1 MSNQSVVRAVVA
13 LCFAIAVL
21 EGFDI
26 QALGVAAPKLA
37 PEFGLSPAQMGW
49 VFTCGSLGLV
59 LGSALGG
66 RIADR
71 WGRRPTLIA
80 AVLCFGVFTL
90 ATTLAHNGLSLL
102 ILRALAGLGFGAAQP
117 NMIAIAADISAARRR
132 SFITAAM
139 ACGMPMGGGASALLT
154 QLVAPGY
161 DWRLLFIVG
170 GTLPLLVVPLLL
182 RYLPETLPALAV
194 ERGRQDIV
202 NILFGEGRAVPTV
215 LLGVLF
221 FLALSILYL
230 VLNWLP
236 TLVVGKGLSKAV
248 APQASMAFNF
258 ASVAGALLL
267 GRAVDRWG
275 VRWTMP
281 VTFAGLMV
289 ALLGLSAAS
298 GIVQI
303 LFWSAA
309 AGFLLLGAVYALYG
323 VAAGYYPSAI
333 RGAGAG
339 VIVAIG
345 RTGSVVGPLVAGLM
359 LSAGATPDRV
369 LVYLAPVAAVTALVV
384 LALTFFRNAD

>member
-1 MSNQSVVRAVVA
+1 MPNHAVVRAVVA
-13 LCFAIAVL
+13 LCFTIAVL

-59 LGSALGG
+59 LGAALGG

-90 ATTLAHNGLSLL
+90 ATTLTHNGVSLL

-117 NMIAIAADISAARRR
+117 NMIAIAADISTARRR

-139 ACGMPMGGGASALLT
+139 ACGMPMGGGGSALFT
-154 QLVAPGY
+154 QLVAPSY

-182 RYLPETLPALAV
+182 RYLPETLSAAAV
-194 ERGRQDIV
+194 KRERQDIIH
-202 NILFGEGRAVPTV
+202 ILFGEGRAVPTV

-275 VRWTMP
+275 VRKTMP
-281 VTFAGLMV
+281 VTFAALVV
-289 ALLGLSAAS
+289 ALLGLSASS

-323 VAAGYYPSAI
+323 VAAGYYPSAM

-339 VIVAIG
+339 VIVAVG
-345 RTGSVVGPLVAGLM
+345 RIGSVVGPLVAGLM
-359 LSAGATPDRV
+359 LSAGATPEQV

-384 LALTFFRNAD
+384 LVLTFFRNAD